1 MIMLGWFA
9 CRWPT
14 DKNGESTYNTNRGMD
29 ALFYDFLYGGWD
41 KNVFRA
47 ASCGIGLLTQSKQK
61 TGKDLS
67 CCSIVKQK

>member
-1 MIMLGWFA
+1 MERVHTIQ
-9 CRWPT
+9 
-14 DKNGESTYNTNRGMD
+14 NRGMD

-67 CCSIVKQK
+67 CCSSKTKVVVG